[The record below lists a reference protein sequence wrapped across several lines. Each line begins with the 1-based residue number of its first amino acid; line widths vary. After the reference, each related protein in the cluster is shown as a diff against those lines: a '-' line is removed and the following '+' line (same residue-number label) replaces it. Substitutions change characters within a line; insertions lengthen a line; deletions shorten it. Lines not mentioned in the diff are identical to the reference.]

1 MGAVPVS
8 VDTYLG
14 MIYTSA
20 RCGET
25 STHVISHFL
34 QAFSYMG
41 LAKHVKTDNGP
52 AYMSHGFAKFL
63 SDWNISHSTV
73 FHIILKV
80 RLLSNTLIVL

>member
-1 MGAVPVS
+1 M
-8 VDTYLG
+8 DTYSE
-14 MIYTSA
+14 MICASA
-20 RCGET
+20 HSGET